1 MRRLLL
7 LLLLVLVPLAVAACG
22 DDAKR
27 TGSGTTPT
35 TTSGDPQSQQGY
47 VSAGN
52 QVCIRSDKRI
62 FKIGRLT
69 RDPKG
74 WGRTAASA
82 RLALTEMKRVT
93 PPAERADVFRQMLRY
108 GNALTL
114 AIQEVHDAL
123 VKKDYDTASAAQ
135 LAAGQLQDRVHAA
148 AKTAG
153 LTFCQQNLTNWP
165 A

>member
-1 MRRLLL
+1 MRRLLIL
-7 LLLLVLVPLAVAACG
+7 ALVPLSVAACG
-22 DDAKR
+22 GDSKQSA
-27 TGSGTTPT
+27 T
-35 TTSGDPQSQQGY
+35 TTSPTSTAGEPQQGY
-47 VSAGN
+47 VAAGN
-52 QVCIRSDKRI
+52 QVCIASDKRI

-82 RLALTEMKRVT
+82 RQALTEMKQVR
-93 PPAERADVFRQMLRY
+93 PPAARAAAFQQMLRY
-108 GNALTL
+108 ANALAL
-114 AIQEVHDAL
+114 SIQEVHDSL

-135 LAAGQLQDRVHAA
+135 LAAGQIQDRVHSA
-148 AKTAG
+148 AKSAG

>member
-1 MRRLLL
+1 MRRLLI
-7 LLLLVLVPLAVAACG
+7 LVLVPLSVAACG
-22 DDAKR
+22 SDSKE
-27 TGSGTTPT
+27 TGAGTGESTSST
-35 TTSGDPQSQQGY
+35 TTLAESQVGY
-47 VSAGN
+47 VGAGN

-82 RLALTEMKRVT
+82 RQAISEMKQIR
-93 PPAERADVFRQMLRY
+93 PPAARADSFRQMLRY
-108 GNALTL
+108 GNALAL
-114 AIQEVHDAL
+114 SIQEVHDSL

-135 LAAGQLQDRVHAA
+135 LAAGQIQDRVHTA
-148 AKTAG
+148 AKAAG